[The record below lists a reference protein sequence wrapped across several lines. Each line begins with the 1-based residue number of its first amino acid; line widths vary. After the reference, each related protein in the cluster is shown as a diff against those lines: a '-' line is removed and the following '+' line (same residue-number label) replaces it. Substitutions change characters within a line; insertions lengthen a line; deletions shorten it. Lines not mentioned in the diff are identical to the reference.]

1 MTLDLKNHFAAAFA
15 ALASAAV
22 LISSS
27 IGPAFN
33 NAGSLVI

>member
-1 MTLDLKNHFAAAFA
+1 MSLNLKNHFAAAFA

-27 IGPAFN
+27 IAPAFN